1 MKLPKAIKVDSN
13 NMEILKEI
21 IGRQSE
27 MLDFYRRYYRDLYDF
42 VQHLTLGAEHLPIN
56 IYEEALEDQNF
67 DIWAQLGHIDS
78 LEKSNE
84 DLIKFPMLVHKP
96 FFKEDNNE

>member
-1 MKLPKAIKVDSN
+1 MNNKDIKTIRRL
-13 NMEILKEI
+13 MEVVR
-21 IGRQSE
+21 RQRE

-42 VQHLTLGAEHLPIN
+42 VQHLILGGEHLAIDV
-56 IYEEALEDQNF
+56 YEEVLEDQNF

-78 LEKSNE
+78 LEKSNK

-96 FFKEDNNE
+96 FFEEDINE

>member
-1 MKLPKAIKVDSN
+1 MTNKDIKTMRRLTEVV
-13 NMEILKEI
+13 
-21 IGRQSE
+21 GRQRE
-27 MLDFYRRYYRDLYDF
+27 MLDFYRRYYRDLYNF

-78 LEKSNE
+78 LEKSNK
-84 DLIKFPMLVHKP
+84 DLIEFPMLVHKP
-96 FFKEDNNE
+96 FFKEDTNE

>member
-1 MKLPKAIKVDSN
+1 MTNKDIKTIN
-13 NMEILKEI
+13 RLMEIVAAQ
-21 IGRQSE
+21 RE

-42 VQHLTLGAEHLPIN
+42 VEHLTIGAEHLPIN

-78 LEKSNE
+78 LEKSNK

-96 FFKEDNNE
+96 FFKEDNNEI